1 MKHLKLFN
9 SFLNEDLEES
19 QISKEMVKKLPEVTQ
34 KRLAQNI
41 KGNSSLSK
49 INEDWGSSD
58 QGIMNKAIHKDMGN
72 PSRFPS
78 PFDDKLRSAAAD
90 AVDFWWDEWPEY
102 KRDREGLIDNAIRAY
117 YRAYFP
123 KEFAGFTKMFSESI
137 VNEKESLVFDILG
150 PDLQGMG
157 DSIKDLLQK
166 TTDQKWITALKGIQ
180 TAWNNLEDKI
190 AKADQKLG
198 VITEGVVSIK
208 GGRILANKVLNKL
221 VDMDVIPVKKKTT
234 ELIEALASLL
244 ATASLDESV
253 NEGSTISIPKLSDID
268 HTRIIKWMS
277 NQFDSNTW
285 NMKKS
290 GSGFEIDVNKLSKAG
305 QETLMNYLK
314 SQSYINESKVNEAM
328 VQVAGKSKPSGAQVL
343 AMIIVDHLME
353 RDFLKPGADR
363 IKKDLVADLQKV
375 IMDSTF

>member
-72 PSRFPS
+72 PSKFPS

-123 KEFAGFTKMFSESI
+123 KEFAGFTKMFNESV
-137 VNEKESLVFDILG
+137 VNEQTLIFDILG
-150 PDLQGMG
+150 PDLQGVG

-166 TTDQKWITALKGIQ
+166 TTDQKWIAALKGIQ

-190 AKADQKLG
+190 SKADQKLG

-221 VDMDVIPVKKKTT
+221 VDMDVIPAKKKTT
-234 ELIEALASLL
+234 DLIEALASLL
-244 ATASLDESV
+244 ATASLDESLV
-253 NEGSTISIPKLSDID
+253 NEDYSKLSLRERQLSGELSQVIFSY
-268 HTRIIKWMS
+268 K
-277 NQFDSNTW
+277 NL
-285 NMKKS
+285 KKEEKLNALNSLISRVES
-290 GSGFEIDVNKLSKAG
+290 GDLS
-305 QETLMNYLK
+305 
-314 SQSYINESKVNEAM
+314 ESKIDEAM
-328 VQVAGKSKPSGAQVL
+328 VQVAGKNKPSGAQVL
-343 AMIIVDHLME
+343 AMVIVDHLME

-363 IKKDLVADLQKV
+363 IKKELVRDLQKL